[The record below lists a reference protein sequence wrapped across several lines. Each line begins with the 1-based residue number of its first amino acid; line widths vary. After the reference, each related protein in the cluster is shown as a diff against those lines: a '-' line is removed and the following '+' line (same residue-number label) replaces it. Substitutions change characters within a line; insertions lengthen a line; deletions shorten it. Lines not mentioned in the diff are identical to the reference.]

1 MIIDGNKVIQYNQ
14 ILMKENQ
21 KAEIDLKL
29 SEKDI
34 TRIVLRFESSNQD
47 KEKARLQIEGGKD
60 NIVQLV
66 MINWSAAL
74 GMGKY
79 IELGTSDEGKKIY
92 VYLLVYTIGSLRK
105 IDMEF
110 LMEG

>member
-1 MIIDGNKVIQYNQ
+1 MIIDGKKVIQYNQ
-14 ILMKENQ
+14 ILMEENQ

-34 TRIVLRFESSNQD
+34 TRIILCFESSNPD
-47 KEKARLQIEGGKD
+47 KEKAKLRIEGGKD

-66 MINWSAAL
+66 MTNWSAPL
-74 GMGKY
+74 GMGKH

-92 VYLLVYTIGSLRK
+92 VYLLVYTVGSLRK